1 MFVGYP
7 GTISWFQA
15 TWITNP
21 DKITWGAV
29 GVIIGFTIIFTL
41 AFRQMCSDPGPVG
54 LFMAATALVLTML
67 SIPTVLILT
76 HVSDDDIYQTKQAKI
91 VKVVHVKGSQN
102 YLAYDQ
108 HGKRY
113 NVDQDH
119 TDIYTNQK
127 ASAKLVYNQPKPSI
141 SKAVFDNYDFGTL
154 KDDQMLE
161 INITPHTKHAKTEV
175 WHFE

>member
-7 GTISWFQA
+7 GAISWFQA

-21 DKITWGAV
+21 DKITWGVV
-29 GVIIGFTIIFTL
+29 GIIIGFTIIFTL
-41 AFRQMCSDPGPVG
+41 VFRQMCSDPGPTG

-67 SIPTVLILT
+67 SIAVVLLLT
-76 HVSDDDIYQTKQAKI
+76 NVSDDDIYQTKQAKI

-102 YLAYDQ
+102 YLVYDQ
-108 HGKRY
+108 HGKRH
-113 NVDQDH
+113 NVDQDN
-119 TDIYTNQK
+119 TNIYTSQK
-127 ASAKLVYNQPKPSI
+127 PSAKLVYNQPKPGV
-141 SKAVFDNYDFGTL
+141 SKAVFDNYDFGTP
-154 KDDQMLE
+154 KDDQTLE

>member
-1 MFVGYP
+1 
-7 GTISWFQA
+7 
-15 TWITNP
+15 
-21 DKITWGAV
+21 
-29 GVIIGFTIIFTL
+29 
-41 AFRQMCSDPGPVG
+41 MCSDPGPVG